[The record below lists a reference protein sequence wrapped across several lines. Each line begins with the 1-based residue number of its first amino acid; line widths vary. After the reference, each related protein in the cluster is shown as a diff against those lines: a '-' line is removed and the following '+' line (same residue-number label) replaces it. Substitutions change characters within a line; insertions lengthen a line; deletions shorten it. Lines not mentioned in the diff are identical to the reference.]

1 MSYANDMPTMT
12 RTAASASE
20 LRISVT
26 RLARRLRQQRA
37 DLGLGLTQVA
47 TLATLD
53 RHGPM
58 APSALAEHER
68 IQPPSMTRILAKL
81 EDAGYVLRT
90 AHPTDG
96 RQHIVTLTDAARQLL
111 REDRRRKDAWLAQ
124 QMAALTVEERTV
136 LAQAAPLL
144 EKLAQA

>member
-1 MSYANDMPTMT
+1 MT

-58 APSALAEHER
+58 TPSALADHER

-81 EDAGYVLRT
+81 EAAGYVVRT
-90 AHPTDG
+90 AHPSDG
-96 RQHIVTLTDAARQLL
+96 RQHIVAITDTAQQLL

-124 QMAALTVEERTV
+124 RMHELTPEERAV
-136 LAQAAPLL
+136 LAQAAPIL
-144 EKLAQA
+144 ERLAQA

>member
-1 MSYANDMPTMT
+1 MSYANDMPTLT

-58 APSALAEHER
+58 SPSALAEHER

-81 EDAGYVLRT
+81 EAAGYVVRT
-90 AHPTDG
+90 AHPSDG
-96 RQHIVTLTDAARQLL
+96 RQHIVELTEAAQQLL

-124 QMAALTVEERTV
+124 QMNELTAEERAL
-136 LAQAAPLL
+136 LAQATPLL
-144 EKLAQA
+144 ERLAQA

>member
-37 DLGLGLTQVA
+37 DLGLGLTQIA

-58 APSALAEHER
+58 TPSALADHER

-81 EDAGYVLRT
+81 EAAGYVVRT
-90 AHPTDG
+90 AHPSDG
-96 RQHIVTLTDAARQLL
+96 RQHIVAITDTAQQLL

-124 QMAALTVEERTV
+124 RMHELTPEERAV
-136 LAQAAPLL
+136 LAQAAPIL
-144 EKLAQA
+144 ERLAQA

>member
-37 DLGLGLTQVA
+37 DIGLGLTQVA

-58 APSALAEHER
+58 TPSALAEHER

-81 EDAGYVLRT
+81 EEAGYVARS

-96 RQHIVTLTDAARQLL
+96 RQHIVAITEAALQLL

-124 QMAALTVEERTV
+124 RMNELTAEERAVLARATPILER
-136 LAQAAPLL
+136 LAQA
-144 EKLAQA
+144 